1 MVTVGRSLLEYS
13 VPIWNRFGGT
23 IPSEKIDILM
33 RLPPATNFEAYH
45 LKSALCRITETP
57 K

>member
-23 IPSEKIDILM
+23 IPLEKIDILM
-33 RLPPATNFEAYH
+33 RLPPATNFEAYR
-45 LKSALCRITETP
+45 LKSALCKTAEVL

>member
-13 VPIWNRFGGT
+13 VPILNRFGGT
-23 IPSEKIDILM
+23 IPLEKIDILM